1 MDTQAGEPIPPEQSI
16 QPAQPQSKTAFM
28 VLNPVSGLTIPG
40 LVRQRYEAIF
50 REAGWEPRIYT
61 TSGTEVLAE
70 VVRQALDAGA
80 SLVIAAGGDGT
91 VSEVGSAL
99 AFTGV
104 PLGIVPTGTWNA
116 LAHNLAIPL
125 ALDSA
130 LRLLIG
136 AHREIEMDAFKIGER
151 YYLLNVGV
159 GVSSSLIATTQRVQK
174 RRFGFFAYLWNF
186 VKQLAGIRL
195 QTITLGVDGIPYRLR
210 VSELMMVNSSLIG
223 LGELP
228 TALEIDPCDG
238 RVEIIG
244 ICAPTAWEFIKI
256 GLRFL
261 VGRRTRTPG
270 FISFTAK
277 RSVEIHARK
286 SLVVEADGEIIG
298 STPVEVNLVRRAVR
312 VIVP

>member
-1 MDTQAGEPIPPEQSI
+1 
-16 QPAQPQSKTAFM
+16 M

-50 REAGWEPRIYT
+50 REAGWETMLYT
-61 TSGTEVLAE
+61 TTGTEVLAE
-70 VVRQALDAGA
+70 VVKQALTKGA

-99 AFTGV
+99 AGTGV

-125 ALDSA
+125 ILDSA
-130 LRLLIG
+130 LRLLTG
-136 AHREIEMDAFKIGER
+136 THREIQMDAFQIGGR
-151 YYLLNVGV
+151 HYLLNVGV
-159 GVSSSLIATTQRVQK
+159 GLSSSLISTTRRAQK

-186 VKQLAGIRL
+186 IKQLAGIRL
-195 QTITLGVDGIPYRLR
+195 QTVMLSVDGVNFRLR
-210 VSELMMVNSSLIG
+210 VSELMIVNSSVIG

-228 TALEIDPCDG
+228 TALAIDPCDG

-244 ICAPTAWEFIKI
+244 ICAPTAWQFIKI

-261 VGRRTRTPG
+261 IGRRTRTPG
-270 FISFTAK
+270 FISFTAAHSIRIRTSK
-277 RSVEIHARK
+277 P
-286 SLVVEADGEIIG
+286 LVVEADGEIIG
-298 STPVEVNLVRRAVR
+298 NTPVEINLVRSMVK